1 MKKSMLIGATALVF
15 LMSSCKKDET
25 PDDKV
30 SLNEKTVEFL
40 VNGSGSSGNYTL
52 FSFAEGKEIP
62 STDSNSTKWDFGIRL
77 ATIIINNGVSGPG
90 SAFVRIVDKPFQ
102 EVTSAKLE
110 NFEYDQD
117 TSVANRAVKIEQWAS
132 YNPTAR
138 QFSPITGKTFV
149 FVTATGR
156 YAKLEMLKAEPTDDN
171 GNPVTPP
178 TRPTKIKYTFRYAYQ
193 QNGTT
198 NF

>member
-25 PDDKV
+25 PDNKV
-30 SLNEKTVEFL
+30 SINEKTVEFL
-40 VNGSGSSGNYTL
+40 VNGSGRFGNYTL
-52 FSFAEGKEIP
+52 FSFAVGGGVP
-62 STDSNSTKWDFGIRL
+62 STDSNSTKWDFGIRQ
-77 ATIIINNGVSGPG
+77 ATIIINNASSGPG
-90 SAFVRIVDKPFQ
+90 SAFVKIVDKPFQ

-110 NFEYDQD
+110 NFKYD
-117 TSVANRAVKIEQWAS
+117 TSVTQRAIKLEEWAD

-138 QFSPITGKTFV
+138 TFSPIAGKTFV

-171 GNPVTPP
+171 GSPVIPP
-178 TRPTKIKYTFRYAYQ
+178 TIPTKIKYTFRYAYQ